1 VTVVVE
7 NVEAMSKTC
16 IVGCKVAE
24 LARFVTRAGNI
35 VELSPHSICWGS
47 CQTIILQII
56 KGLFVSA
63 TEVPFTINGGTVVK
77 TPNTQSMDVPLI
89 RSSVDFLM
97 VPLTFCIVLDQ
108 FSKKANLKKK
118 LLSR

>member
-1 VTVVVE
+1 MTVVVE
-7 NVEAMSKTC
+7 NVEAMSKTR

-56 KGLFVSA
+56 KANSRKAVGDSMYG
-63 TEVPFTINGGTVVK
+63 ESC
-77 TPNTQSMDVPLI
+77 PNS
-89 RSSVDFLM
+89 
-97 VPLTFCIVLDQ
+97 
-108 FSKKANLKKK
+108 
-118 LLSR
+118 